1 MSMNMNEAMYYF
13 SRRAFLVGGAAVAGA
28 LRAMPSTPACV
39 LTTEQEEGPFYV
51 DYNKVRRDIT
61 EDKPGVPLQLKI
73 ALVNAKTCSPLAN
86 AALDIWHCDA
96 MGVYS
101 AFTDVKMG
109 PPPGFGG
116 PGGRPPGD
124 RPNGSPPPEGFGP
137 PPGMGNRH
145 LDKTRFLRGIQA
157 TDSSGMAQFQTIY
170 PGWYQGRTIHIH
182 LKVHVG
188 GNVAHTGQLFF
199 PEDITERI
207 AKLQPYAKHSDLH
220 RTTQAEDMVFQDEHG
235 APGLMTLNRIQPR
248 SDAAGFIAT
257 VTLAVDPD
265 ATPAPVGMR
274 GPGGPPPDRH

>member
-1 MSMNMNEAMYYF
+1 MSMKMKHPLHL
-13 SRRAFLVGGAAVAGA
+13 SRRGFLIGGAALAGA
-28 LRAMPSTPACV
+28 WRAMPSTPACV

-51 DYNKVRRDIT
+51 DASKVRRDIT
-61 EDKPGVPLQLKI
+61 EDKQGVPLQLKI

-109 PPPGFGG
+109 PPPGAG
-116 PGGRPPGD
+116 PGGRPPMG
-124 RPNGSPPPEGFGP
+124 PPPEGFGP

-145 LDKTRFLRGIQA
+145 LDKTRFLRGIQP

-182 LKVHVG
+182 MKVHVG

-220 RTTQAEDMVFQDEHG
+220 LTTQAEDHVFQDEHG
-235 APGLMTLNRIQPR
+235 APGLVTLARIQPR
-248 SDAAGFIAT
+248 SDSAGFIAT
-257 VTLAVDPD
+257 VTVAVDPE

>member
-1 MSMNMNEAMYYF
+1 MSMKMNEAMYYF

-51 DYNKVRRDIT
+51 DYDKVRRDIT

-109 PPPGFGG
+109 PPPGGGGG
-116 PGGRPPGD
+116 PGGRPPMG
-124 RPNGSPPPEGFGP
+124 PPPEGFGP
-137 PPGMGNRH
+137 PPGMGNHRA

-157 TDSSGMAQFQTIY
+157 TDGSGIAQFQTIY

-182 LKVHVG
+182 LKVHIG
-188 GNVAHTGQLFF
+188 GHVAHTGQLFF

-248 SDAAGFIAT
+248 TDAAGFIAT